1 VRPSSRACGRACRA
15 AYPPAGGLGH
25 ESAAWR
31 DRAFAF
37 KIAAAVLLALFLA
50 LWIDL
55 PRPIGPS
62 HRLHHH
68 AAGATRSNA
77 FYQVLDCLATRAE
90 LISRR
95 GASHAFA
102 DKPFEA
108 LREGFARCPRR

>member
-1 VRPSSRACGRACRA
+1 
-15 AYPPAGGLGH
+15 LGH

-37 KIAAAVLLALFLA
+37 KIAAAVLLALF
-50 LWIDL
+50 
-55 PRPIGPS
+55 
-62 HRLHHH
+62 RLHHH

-102 DKPFEA
+102 DKPFEG